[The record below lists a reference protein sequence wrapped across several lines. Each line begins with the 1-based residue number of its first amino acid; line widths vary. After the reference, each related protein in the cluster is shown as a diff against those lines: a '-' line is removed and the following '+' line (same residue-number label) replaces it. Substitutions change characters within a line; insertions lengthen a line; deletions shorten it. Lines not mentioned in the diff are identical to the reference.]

1 MNRRISCFSFWS
13 RSHVSLVSG
22 VFCWSF
28 WSFCPLDSC
37 VLSSFIAAPCA
48 PYLLVNKHAKI
59 PLNSDVLRRFYCIV
73 VFPAFS
79 FAVAVVCPWFLG
91 LFCWSFLVVFPIRF
105 LRFKQLKAV
114 CLAFQLFGPF
124 PLRFLNKIV
133 RKNTTRFLLFKA
145 SKMRSVGDLRKI
157 TKYLIKCRF
166 SAPILTAHFE
176 LA

>member
-1 MNRRISCFSFWS
+1 MKRPPRKTPAEGTHMGGGASPLRYGALVFWRFKEVLLNRRISCFSFWS

-105 LRFKQLKAV
+105 LRFKQFKAV
-114 CLAFQLFGPF
+114 CLAFSFLVLFPF
-124 PLRFLNKIV
+124 GF
-133 RKNTTRFLLFKA
+133 
-145 SKMRSVGDLRKI
+145 
-157 TKYLIKCRF
+157 
-166 SAPILTAHFE
+166 
-176 LA
+176 